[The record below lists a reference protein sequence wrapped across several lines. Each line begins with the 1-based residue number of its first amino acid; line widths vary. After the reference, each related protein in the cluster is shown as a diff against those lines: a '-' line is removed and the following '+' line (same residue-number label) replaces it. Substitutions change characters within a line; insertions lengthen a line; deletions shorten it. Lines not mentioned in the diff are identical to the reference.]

1 MDLTDEQWAVVAPL
15 FPPSS
20 PYLRGR
26 PPLDDRTIL
35 NAILWKL
42 SRNAAWYDLPARY
55 PSHQTCYRR
64 YRQWKRLGLLDKLI
78 SELLHDLAERGGLH
92 PIQAHNDGYVTIGP
106 TTGARWAVTLTP
118 DFPVPWGSRLVSY
131 YFYEFLHKLRRR
143 GVI

>member
-26 PPLDDRTIL
+26 PPLDDRAIL

-42 SRNAAWYDLPARY
+42 SRNAAWYALPACY

-64 YRQWKRLGLLDKLI
+64 YCQWRRLGLLDNLVAV
-78 SELLHDLAERGGLH
+78 LLHDLEERGGLH
-92 PIQAHNDGYVTIGP
+92 PIQAHNDGYITIEP
-106 TTGARWAVTLTP
+106 TTGTRWSVTLSE
-118 DFPVPWGSRLVSY
+118 DFPVPWGRRLVSY
-131 YFYEFLHKLRRR
+131 YFYEFLHALRRR